1 MTAKKIQYVTIKGT
15 KDGLVFHLNDTC
27 DFEALIQDL
36 QYILETSHEQF
47 FTGPIIHVYVKLGM
61 RTVGGTEKDRIRDI
75 IGQKG
80 NLLIQSIECEA
91 EENERLAAEN
101 KLEPVKGIVRSGQ
114 TLNYKGDLLFLGDVN
129 PGGAI
134 VCTGSIYI
142 LGALRGMAHAGCE
155 GDEQAIIAAAFM
167 NPMQLRIAEVV
178 SRSPD
183 EGEIGAG
190 YMEFAYIKNG
200 VMEIDKMNHLHQ
212 IL

>member
-1 MTAKKIQYVTIKGT
+1 MTAKRQQYVTIKGT

-36 QYILETSHEQF
+36 QYKLETSHENF
-47 FTGPIIHVYVKLGM
+47 LTGPIIHVYVKLGM
-61 RTVGGTEKDRIRDI
+61 RTVGEIEKDRIRDI

-80 NLLIQSIECEA
+80 NLLIQSIECES
-91 EENERLAAEN
+91 EENNRLTAN

-114 TLNYKGDLLFLGDVN
+114 TLNYRGDLLFLGDVN

-142 LGALRGMAHAGCE
+142 LGALRGMAHAGCD
-155 GDEQAIIAAAFM
+155 GDEQAIIAAAYM
-167 NPMQLRIAEVV
+167 KPMQLRIAEVV

-183 EGEIGAG
+183 EGEIEEG